1 MSARKVSDG
10 TEEGGVYQDPENSS
24 REGTERR
31 ISDAITRHELH
42 AETRYATKAELAS
55 VSAALHSQGLDVVK
69 LQLELEGIRKS
80 LDQISSNLN
89 RVVWIVL
96 TAVLLAGIGLVVRPD
111 LPL

>member
-1 MSARKVSDG
+1 VDHRDSDITVEHEVRHEHYG
-10 TEEGGVYQDPENSS
+10 PYD
-24 REGTERR
+24 RR
-31 ISDAITRHELH
+31 ITDAITRHELH
-42 AETRYATKAELAS
+42 AETRYATKTELSA
-55 VSAALHSQGLDVVK
+55 VSAALHAQGLDVVK

-96 TAVLLAGIGLVVRPD
+96 TAVILGGMALVVRPG